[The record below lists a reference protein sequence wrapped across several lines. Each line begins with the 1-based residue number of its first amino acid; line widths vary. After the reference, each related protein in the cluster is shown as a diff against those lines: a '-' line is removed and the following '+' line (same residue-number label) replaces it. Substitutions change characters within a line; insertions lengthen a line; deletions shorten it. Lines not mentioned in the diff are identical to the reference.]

1 MLTEDQAKL
10 CEATN
15 PTSCICQQ
23 VLTECLFGPDSR
35 GNLVR
40 TKITHAEAHACD
52 KASCTC
58 EYHGKDEFLALS
70 EERESSAY
78 DRIEKA
84 QEQAQQEEEA
94 YLAAK
99 EAAEKED
106 SADETEDETGEE
118 TDNETSDEESSEKSD
133 EEEGTE

>member
-84 QEQAQQEEEA
+84 QEQAQQEEQA
-94 YLAAK
+94 YLEAK

-106 SADETEDETGEE
+106 SADETENETGEE
-118 TDNETSDEESSEKSD
+118 TNN
-133 EEEGTE
+133 

>member
-1 MLTEDQAKL
+1 MLSEDQAKL

-52 KASCTC
+52 KTSCTC
-58 EYHGKDEFLALS
+58 EYHGQDEFLALS
-70 EERESSAY
+70 EERESSAF

-84 QEQAQQEEEA
+84 QEQAKQEEEA

-99 EAAEKED
+99 EASEKDD
-106 SADETEDETGEE
+106 SADETEDET
-118 TDNETSDEESSEKSD
+118 DNENGDGENSEDSD